1 MPTSYPSNPLENA
14 GALGDQELILPSIW
28 KALGGNTCTLDSI
41 WEETGLDCNSTR
53 SHSRFC
59 FQIVEMASTFLVTP
73 LEHSRDDVKISPDD
87 VKLTDSE
94 EARQRFAG

>member
-1 MPTSYPSNPLENA
+1 HLESTWRKYMHFGLN
-14 GALGDQELILPSIW
+14 LGRNGTRLHLYS
-28 KALGGNTCTLDSI
+28 KTL
-41 WEETGLDCNSTR
+41 EVL
-53 SHSRFC
+53 
-59 FQIVEMASTFLVTP
+59 FQIVETASTFLVTP